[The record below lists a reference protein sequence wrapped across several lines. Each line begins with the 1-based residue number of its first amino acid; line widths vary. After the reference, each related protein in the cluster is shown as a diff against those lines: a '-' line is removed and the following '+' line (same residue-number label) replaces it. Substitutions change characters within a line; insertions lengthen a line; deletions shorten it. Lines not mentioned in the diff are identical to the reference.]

1 MTMRDAT
8 KQLKEIIGLT
18 VLAPGRPISISN
30 KTIADLAASVEL
42 INAPERKPL
51 AGLWDMPRLG
61 LHFAEFWEECAQI
74 EFAGHTGEV
83 FGLGRTECFLRS
95 PNEILHLAFDM
106 ETRRIDE
113 ITYAAPEM
121 MQFVKV
127 YRRFLALI
135 LSQDLDAA
143 SSAQIAACLCSDFP
157 DLTERD
163 GPNGMVNYWWGIAD
177 ALTHEELNLGPDF
190 LYFRDRAASQQRT

>member
-1 MTMRDAT
+1 MTILDAT
-8 KQLKEIIGLT
+8 KRLEVIDGLAILDSGQL
-18 VLAPGRPISISN
+18 VSISN

-61 LHFAEFWEECAQI
+61 LHFAEFWEECARI

-95 PNEILHLAFDM
+95 PNEILHVAFDM

-157 DLTERD
+157 DLTTRD

-190 LYFRDRAASQQRT
+190 LYFRDRAASQLRT